1 MDDTFG
7 DALHALRT
15 EQGLSL
21 RDLGTAAHLSKSYV
35 DNLEKGHRQPTRE
48 TAASLDR
55 ALGGHG
61 LLVQL
66 VEAPLS
72 MPMVEQAAALQR
84 GLSDTLTSGP
94 ITDATLDEWEWTVAR
109 HGRATRYRPEADLLA
124 ELLPDIAALQ
134 RTLNQRHTQQSRR
147 RLATATAQLAG
158 LVALTLLKLGDGRA
172 RDWWRTG
179 RQAATAADNRP
190 VVAWMY
196 AQEAYQLYYGGDL
209 YGAVEL
215 AVRAQQLCGG
225 GPWVAD
231 ALAAPLEARAQ
242 ARLGRRAETED
253 ALVRAEAALGRLD
266 AGDKQP
272 SAFGYD
278 DCQLAFHS
286 GNAWTSLHDTERAW
300 EHQQRALDIY
310 PSENLTDRT
319 LISLDRAACL
329 VWDGDLASGAELA
342 ASTIGDLPVEHRS
355 ALILY
360 RARDLVAKVPE
371 RHKGVRELLR
381 LQEVLALPAGN

>member
-7 DALHALRT
+7 DALHQLRT
-15 EQGLSL
+15 EHGLSL
-21 RDLGTAAHLSKSYV
+21 RELGAAAHLSKTYV
-35 DNLEKGHRQPTRE
+35 ENLEKGRRQPTPE
-48 TAASLDR
+48 TAAVLDR
-55 ALGGHG
+55 ALHGNG

-66 VEAPLS
+66 VESPPGTA
-72 MPMVEQAAALQR
+72 MVEQAAALQK
-84 GLSDTLTSGP
+84 GLSDTLAAGP
-94 ITDATLDEWEWTVAR
+94 MTDATLDEWEWTVAR

-124 ELLPDIAALQ
+124 ELLPDIAGLQ
-134 RTLNQRHTQQSRR
+134 RTLNQRHAPQVRR
-147 RLATATAQLAG
+147 RLATATAQLSG
-158 LVALTLLKLGDGRA
+158 LVALTLLKLGDDRA

-190 VVAWMY
+190 VLAWMY
-196 AQEAYQLYYGGDL
+196 AQEAYQLYYGGDM

-215 AVRAQQLCGG
+215 AVRAQQLCSG

-242 ARLGRRAETED
+242 ARLGRRTETEE
-253 ALVRAEAALGRLD
+253 ALVRAETALGRL
-266 AGDKQP
+266 GGEDKQP

-278 DCQLAFHS
+278 DAQLAFHT
-286 GNAWTSLHDTERAW
+286 GNAWTSLHDTGRAW
-300 EHQQRALDIY
+300 EYQQHALEMY
-310 PSENLTDRT
+310 PVENLTDRT

-329 VWDGDLASGAELA
+329 VWDGDLAAGAQLA
-342 ASTIGDLPVEHRS
+342 GDTLAGLPSEHRS

-371 RHKGVRELLR
+371 RHQGVRELLR
-381 LQEVLALPAGN
+381 LQEVLALPSGD